1 MNVKNK
7 WIWIIFIL
15 LALIIWGGYFS
26 LGDSI
31 TEKDQNEGSYSIEG
45 EEKLPDITSIIEEK
59 SDEIND
65 KYKDKLPKEW
75 GENVSGVNYSIDTD
89 EKIIVLTLDAC
100 GSNNDG
106 YDSKLIDYL
115 KSENIPATLFINYRW
130 IEDNR
135 EVFMELADNPL
146 FTIGNHGYRHLPL
159 SVNGKSAYDI
169 KGTENIEEVVEEVLY
184 NEMKIKELTGEK
196 PQYFRTGTAFY
207 DEIAIQIV
215 NDLGEKVIGYDTLG
229 DAGATFTKEEVKEA
243 LLSIKPGSIIL
254 AHMNHPESETAE
266 GIMAAV
272 PELKKKGYKFVKLED
287 YDHKLLSR

>member
-65 KYKDKLPKEW
+65 KYKDKHPKEW

-215 NDLGEKVIGYDTLG
+215 N
-229 DAGATFTKEEVKEA
+229 
-243 LLSIKPGSIIL
+243 
-254 AHMNHPESETAE
+254 
-266 GIMAAV
+266 
-272 PELKKKGYKFVKLED
+272 
-287 YDHKLLSR
+287 

>member
-65 KYKDKLPKEW
+65 KYKDKPPKEW